1 MDDIMGKISEL
12 LSDEESVKQ
21 LSELAQMLVSDNEKS
36 GEKAEKSDNATNE
49 EQPDIASML
58 KLTSLIGEA
67 SKQDKNTDL
76 LLALKPH
83 LSAEKQKRV
92 DKALKLLK
100 LLAIWN
106 IAKESGLLQEL
117 I

>member
-21 LSELAQMLVSDNEKS
+21 LSELAQMLVSD
-36 GEKAEKSDNATNE
+36 GEKNDGNDEKTERTVSED
-49 EQPDIASML
+49 QPDIASML
-58 KLTSLIGEA
+58 RLTSLIGEA

-83 LSAEKQKRV
+83 LGSEKQKRV
-92 DKALKLLK
+92 DKAIKLLK

-106 IAKESGLLQEL
+106 IAKESGLLHEL

>member
-1 MDDIMGKISEL
+1 MAKISDL

-21 LSELAQMLVSDNEKS
+21 LSELAQMLVSEDNSAETFDNET
-36 GEKAEKSDNATNE
+36 DL
-49 EQPDIASML
+49 PDIASVM
-58 KLTSLIGEA
+58 KLTNLIGEA

-83 LSAEKQKRV
+83 LGAEKQKRV
-92 DKALKLLK
+92 DKALKFLK
-100 LLAIWN
+100 ILAIWN
-106 IAKESGLLQEL
+106 IVKDSGMLYDL

>member
-1 MDDIMGKISEL
+1 MDDMMGKISEL
-12 LSDEESVKQ
+12 LSDEESVRQ
-21 LSELAQMLVSDNEKS
+21 LSELAQMLVSEKDDKK
-36 GEKAEKSDNATNE
+36 EDDRKIASD
-49 EQPDIASML
+49 EQPDLSSVL
-58 KLTSLIGEA
+58 KLTSMIGEA

-83 LSAEKQKRV
+83 LGEEKQKRV
-92 DKALKLLK
+92 DKAIKLLK

-106 IAKESGLLQEL
+106 IAKESGLMQEL

>member
-1 MDDIMGKISEL
+1 MDDIMSRISEL

-21 LSELAQMLVSDNEKS
+21 LSELAQMLVTDNEKAE
-36 GEKAEKSDNATNE
+36 EKTESTVSE

-67 SKQDKNTDL
+67 SKQDRNADL

-83 LSAEKQKRV
+83 LGEEKQKRV
-92 DKALKLLK
+92 DKAIKLLK

>member
-1 MDDIMGKISEL
+1 MDDMMGKISEL
-12 LSDEESVKQ
+12 LSDEESVRQ
-21 LSELAQMLVSDNEKS
+21 LSELAQMLVSEKDDKK
-36 GEKAEKSDNATNE
+36 EDDRKNASD
-49 EQPDIASML
+49 EQPDLSSVL
-58 KLTSLIGEA
+58 KLTSMIGEA
-67 SKQDKNTDL
+67 TKQDKNTDL

-83 LSAEKQKRV
+83 LGEEKQKRV